1 MRISII
7 DADEDNVG
15 RRVPADTSVL
25 SSAED
30 MVSTPSHNSDRDND
44 RTDNESV
51 LCLLPVVA
59 FDSPHL
65 DPAHRGHTLYAV
77 RLCNTRENDMG
88 SGNGLSTQEGSGI
101 GLPTP
106 EGSDI
111 GLSTQEG
118 SGIGLPTPEGADI
131 GLSTQEGSGIGL
143 PTPEGSNCA
152 LLPPLAL
159 RHRCQSKKR
168 RAATGTDHPYA
179 CTKVGSS
186 SAITNM
192 LTALLVYGSK

>member
-15 RRVPADTSVL
+15 RRVPADPSVP
-25 SSAED
+25 SPSED
-30 MVSTPSHNSDRDND
+30 MVSTPSHHSDSDDD

-88 SGNGLSTQEGSGI
+88 SG
-101 GLPTP
+101 
-106 EGSDI
+106 I

-118 SGIGLPTPEGADI
+118 SGIELSTPE
-131 GLSTQEGSGIGL
+131 S
-143 PTPEGSNCA
+143 SNCA
-152 LLPPLAL
+152 LLPPQAL
-159 RHRCQSKKR
+159 RQRSRCAK
-168 RAATGTDHPYA
+168 HH
-179 CTKVGSS
+179 
-186 SAITNM
+186 
-192 LTALLVYGSK
+192 

>member
-15 RRVPADTSVL
+15 RRVPADPSVP
-25 SSAED
+25 SPSED
-30 MVSTPSHNSDRDND
+30 VVSTPSHNSDRNDD

-88 SGNGLSTQEGSGI
+88 SGI

-111 GLSTQEG
+111 GLSTLQG
-118 SGIGLPTPEGADI
+118 SDI
-131 GLSTQEGSGIGL
+131 GLSTPDGL
-143 PTPEGSNCA
+143 
-152 LLPPLAL
+152 
-159 RHRCQSKKR
+159 
-168 RAATGTDHPYA
+168 
-179 CTKVGSS
+179 
-186 SAITNM
+186 
-192 LTALLVYGSK
+192 

>member
-15 RRVPADTSVL
+15 RRVPADPSVP
-25 SSAED
+25 SPSED
-30 MVSTPSHNSDRDND
+30 VVSTPSHNSDRYDE

-88 SGNGLSTQEGSGI
+88 SGI

-106 EGSDI
+106 GGLWHWTANPRGLCI

-118 SGIGLPTPEGADI
+118 SGIGL
-131 GLSTQEGSGIGL
+131 STL
-143 PTPEGSNCA
+143 VEGSNCDCY
-152 LLPPLAL
+152 L
-159 RHRCQSKKR
+159 R
-168 RAATGTDHPYA
+168 
-179 CTKVGSS
+179 
-186 SAITNM
+186 
-192 LTALLVYGSK
+192 

>member
-1 MRISII
+1 
-7 DADEDNVG
+7 
-15 RRVPADTSVL
+15 VPSP
-25 SSAED
+25 SED
-30 MVSTPSHNSDRDND
+30 MVSTPSHNSDSNVD

-88 SGNGLSTQEGSGI
+88 SGIGLSTPEGSGI

-106 EGSDI
+106 EGSGI
-111 GLSTQEG
+111 GLPTQDGSGIGLPTQEG
-118 SGIGLPTPEGADI
+118 SGIGLP
-131 GLSTQEGSGIGL
+131 TQEGSGIGL

-168 RAATGTDHPYA
+168 HAATGTDHPYA

-192 LTALLVYGSK
+192 LTALLVYAFQ